1 MGDFVTYLTWL
12 DEPICQEVALTG
24 GKAANLSKLAA
35 RYPVPPGFC
44 LTTQA
49 YSQWNGADYGA
60 DGGAATLRELLA
72 TAYARLAERTSTPLP
87 RVAVRSSAVGEDS
100 HDASF
105 AGQYETFLNVTG
117 VEALMDAVLRCWEM
131 AQSERVAV
139 YQQQT
144 GAKVPGAFC
153 PSGSVQETPASE
165 VREVPGTFEKGLAVL
180 VQALVA
186 ADSSF
191 VAFSADPISG
201 DRKRVV
207 INANWGLGES
217 VVSGLATPDAY
228 ALDKSSGALLAQTL
242 GAKERMTIAR
252 ADGVQTVNVPRFL
265 RARPALGEEQL
276 AAVAALAIR
285 LEDEMGWPVDIE
297 GAFQGETL
305 YLLQCRPISTI
316 K

>member
-1 MGDFVTYLTWL
+1 MPYLTWL
-12 DEPICQEVALTG
+12 DQPDCQKVSLTG

-49 YSQWNGADYGA
+49 YSRWSNAESGVAD
-60 DGGAATLRELLA
+60 LRELLA
-72 TAYARLAERTSTPLP
+72 TAYAGLAERTHAALP

-105 AGQYETFLNVTG
+105 AGQYETFLNVMG
-117 VEALMDAVLRCWEM
+117 VKALTEAVLRCW
-131 AQSERVAV
+131 ALVQSERVVV
-139 YQQQT
+139 YQQRQ
-144 GAKVPGAFC
+144 
-153 PSGSVQETPASE
+153 
-165 VREVPGTFEKGLAVL
+165 KGVVDNRLAVL
-180 VQALVA
+180 VQAQVA

-201 DRKRVV
+201 DRGQVV

-228 ALDKSSGALLAQTL
+228 TIDKSSGALLAQRL
-242 GAKERMTIAR
+242 GGKERMTVAG

-265 RARPALGEEQL
+265 QARPALNPEQL
-276 AAVAALAIR
+276 AAVAGLAMR
-285 LEDEMGWPVDIE
+285 LEDEMGWPVDVE

-305 YLLQCRPISTI
+305 YLLQCRPISTLG
-316 K
+316 